1 MSPKTITGDTMN
13 DRKQHVISTAHQLF
27 VEKGFQAT
35 SIQDILDFSSISK
48 GTFYNYFSSK
58 NELLMAIFR
67 DIQKKFEH
75 ERNELLIGKDPSD
88 IEVFINQMVLQVKTH
103 RATNLIPLYEEV
115 LFLNDVE
122 LKKFI
127 GNVQLRLLRWVYE
140 RLNDIFGENKK
151 LYLLDGAIM
160 FTAILHHNLKYE
172 RMANKS
178 YSNPERVVRYSVN
191 RLLTF
196 IKDVGETEEQ
206 LLAPELLEEW
216 SPSCR
221 KKDTTYQEKITL
233 EIMSLKKGLGN
244 VSDSERFSELLDFI
258 LEELLQPDKKRRYVV
273 ESTITTL
280 EGHFGKAKLQNLRS
294 LLNEQS

>member
-1 MSPKTITGDTMN
+1 VSPNTNSGDTMN
-13 DRKQHVISTAHQLF
+13 DRKQHVINTAHQLF

-35 SIQDILDFSSISK
+35 SIQDILDYSSISK

-88 IEVFINQMVLQVKTH
+88 IEIFIKQMTLQVKTH

-127 GNVQLRLLRWVYE
+127 SNIQLRLLRWVYE
-140 RLNDIFGENKK
+140 RLNDIFGESKK

-172 RMANKS
+172 RKANKL

-196 IKDVGETEEQ
+196 IKDVGETQEQ

-216 SPSCR
+216 SPSCH
-221 KKDTTYQEKITL
+221 KKEQSYKEKVKF
-233 EIMSLKKGLGN
+233 EIMSLKKELMN
-244 VSDSERFSELLDFI
+244 VSEFERYSELLDFI
-258 LEELLQPDKKRRYVV
+258 LEELLQPNNNRQFVV
-273 ESTITTL
+273 ESALSTL
-280 EGHFGKAKLQNLRS
+280 EGHFGKAKLQHLRS
-294 LLNEQS
+294 YLK

>member
-1 MSPKTITGDTMN
+1 
-13 DRKQHVISTAHQLF
+13 
-27 VEKGFQAT
+27 
-35 SIQDILDFSSISK
+35 
-48 GTFYNYFSSK
+48 
-58 NELLMAIFR
+58 MAIFR

-88 IEVFINQMVLQVKTH
+88 IEIFIKQMTLQVKTH

-127 GNVQLRLLRWVYE
+127 SNIQLRLLRWVYE
-140 RLNDIFGENKK
+140 RLNDIFGESKK

-172 RMANKS
+172 RKANKL

-196 IKDVGETEEQ
+196 IKDVGETQEQ

-216 SPSCR
+216 SPSCH
-221 KKDTTYQEKITL
+221 KKEQSYKEKVKF
-233 EIMSLKKGLGN
+233 EIMSLKKELMN
-244 VSDSERFSELLDFI
+244 VSEFERYSELLDFI
-258 LEELLQPDKKRRYVV
+258 LEELLQPNNKRQFVV
-273 ESTITTL
+273 ESALSTL
-280 EGHFGKAKLQNLRS
+280 EGHFGKAKLQHLRS
-294 LLNEQS
+294 YLK

>member
-1 MSPKTITGDTMN
+1 MN
-13 DRKQHVISTAHQLF
+13 DRKQHVINTAHQLF

-35 SIQDILDFSSISK
+35 SIQDILDYSSISK

-88 IEVFINQMVLQVKTH
+88 IEIFIKQMTLQVKTH

-127 GNVQLRLLRWVYE
+127 SNIQLRLLRWVYE
-140 RLNDIFGENKK
+140 RLNDIFGESKK

-172 RMANKS
+172 RKANKL

-196 IKDVGETEEQ
+196 IKDVGETQEQ

-216 SPSCR
+216 SPSCH
-221 KKDTTYQEKITL
+221 KKEQSYKEKVTL
-233 EIMSLKKGLGN
+233 EIMSLKKELMN
-244 VSDSERFSELLDFI
+244 VSEFERYSELLDFI
-258 LEELLQPDKKRRYVV
+258 LEELLQPNNKRQFVV
-273 ESTITTL
+273 ESALSTL
-280 EGHFGKAKLQNLRS
+280 EGHFGKAKLQHLRS
-294 LLNEQS
+294 YLK

>member
-1 MSPKTITGDTMN
+1 MN
-13 DRKQHVISTAHQLF
+13 DRKQHVINTAHQLF

-35 SIQDILDFSSISK
+35 SIQDILDYSSISK

-88 IEVFINQMVLQVKTH
+88 IEIFIKQMTLQVKTH

-127 GNVQLRLLRWVYE
+127 SNIQLRLLRWVYE
-140 RLNDIFGENKK
+140 RLNDIFGESKK

-172 RMANKS
+172 RKANKI

-196 IKDVGETEEQ
+196 IKDVGETQEQ

-216 SPSCR
+216 SPSCH
-221 KKDTTYQEKITL
+221 KKEQSFKEKVTL
-233 EIMSLKKGLGN
+233 EIMSLKKELMN
-244 VSDSERFSELLDFI
+244 VSEFERYSELLDFI
-258 LEELLQPDKKRRYVV
+258 LEELLQPNNKRQFVV
-273 ESTITTL
+273 ESALSTL
-280 EGHFGKAKLQNLRS
+280 EGHFGKAKLQQLRS
-294 LLNEQS
+294 YLK

>member
-1 MSPKTITGDTMN
+1 MN
-13 DRKQHVISTAHQLF
+13 DRKQHVINTAHQLF

-35 SIQDILDFSSISK
+35 SIQDILDYSSISK

-88 IEVFINQMVLQVKTH
+88 IEIFIKQMTLQVKTH

-127 GNVQLRLLRWVYE
+127 SNIQLRLLRWVYE
-140 RLNDIFGENKK
+140 RLNDIFGDSKK

-172 RMANKS
+172 RKANKL

-196 IKDVGETEEQ
+196 IKDVGETQEQ

-216 SPSCR
+216 SPSCH
-221 KKDTTYQEKITL
+221 KKEQSYKEKVKF
-233 EIMSLKKGLGN
+233 EIMSLKKELMN
-244 VSDSERFSELLDFI
+244 VSEFERYSELLDFI
-258 LEELLQPDKKRRYVV
+258 LEELLQPNNKRQFVV
-273 ESTITTL
+273 ESALTTL
-280 EGHFGKAKLQNLRS
+280 EGHFGKAKLQQLRS
-294 LLNEQS
+294 YLK

>member
-1 MSPKTITGDTMN
+1 MN
-13 DRKQHVISTAHQLF
+13 DRKQHVINTAHQLF

-35 SIQDILDFSSISK
+35 SIQDILDYSSISK

-88 IEVFINQMVLQVKTH
+88 IEIFIKQMTLQVKTH

-127 GNVQLRLLRWVYE
+127 SNIQLRLLRWVYE
-140 RLNDIFGENKK
+140 RLNDIFGESKK

-172 RMANKS
+172 RKANKL

-196 IKDVGETEEQ
+196 IKDVGETQEQ

-216 SPSCR
+216 SPSCH
-221 KKDTTYQEKITL
+221 KKEQSYKEKVTF
-233 EIMSLKKGLGN
+233 EIMSLKKELMN
-244 VSDSERFSELLDFI
+244 VSEIEKYSELLDFI
-258 LEELLQPDKKRRYVV
+258 LEELLQPNNKRQFVV
-273 ESTITTL
+273 ESALTTL
-280 EGHFGKAKLQNLRS
+280 EGHFGKAKLQQLRS
-294 LLNEQS
+294 YLK

>member
-1 MSPKTITGDTMN
+1 MN
-13 DRKQHVISTAHQLF
+13 DRKQHVINTAHQLF

-35 SIQDILDFSSISK
+35 SIQDILDYSSISK

-88 IEVFINQMVLQVKTH
+88 IEIFIKQMTLQVKTH

-127 GNVQLRLLRWVYE
+127 SNIQLRLLRWVYE
-140 RLNDIFGENKK
+140 RLNDIFGESKK

-172 RMANKS
+172 RKANKI

-196 IKDVGETEEQ
+196 IKDVGETQEQ

-216 SPSCR
+216 SPSCH
-221 KKDTTYQEKITL
+221 KKEQSYKEKVTF
-233 EIMSLKKGLGN
+233 EIMSLKKELMN
-244 VSDSERFSELLDFI
+244 VSEFERYSELLDFI
-258 LEELLQPDKKRRYVV
+258 LEELLQQNIKRQFVV
-273 ESTITTL
+273 ESALTTL
-280 EGHFGKAKLQNLRS
+280 EGHFGKAKLQHLRS
-294 LLNEQS
+294 YLK

>member
-1 MSPKTITGDTMN
+1 MN
-13 DRKQHVISTAHQLF
+13 DRKQHVINTAHQLF

-35 SIQDILDFSSISK
+35 SIQDILDYSSISK

-88 IEVFINQMVLQVKTH
+88 IEIFIKQMTLQVKTH

-127 GNVQLRLLRWVYE
+127 SNIQLRLLRWVYE
-140 RLNDIFGENKK
+140 RLNDIFGESKK

-172 RMANKS
+172 RKANKI

-196 IKDVGETEEQ
+196 IKDVGETQEQ

-216 SPSCR
+216 SPSCH
-221 KKDTTYQEKITL
+221 KKEQSYKEKVTF
-233 EIMSLKKGLGN
+233 EIMSLKKELMN
-244 VSDSERFSELLDFI
+244 VSEFERYSELLDFI
-258 LEELLQPDKKRRYVV
+258 LEELLQQNIKRQFVV
-273 ESTITTL
+273 ESALTTL
-280 EGHFGKAKLQNLRS
+280 EGHFGKAKIQQLRS
-294 LLNEQS
+294 YLK

>member
-1 MSPKTITGDTMN
+1 MN
-13 DRKQHVISTAHQLF
+13 DRKQHVINTAHQLF

-35 SIQDILDFSSISK
+35 SIQDILDYSSISK

-75 ERNELLIGKDPSD
+75 ERNQLLIGKDPSD
-88 IEVFINQMVLQVKTH
+88 IEIFIKQMTLQVKTH

-127 GNVQLRLLRWVYE
+127 SNIQLRLLRWVYE
-140 RLNDIFGENKK
+140 RLNDIFGESKK

-172 RMANKS
+172 RKANKL

-196 IKDVGETEEQ
+196 IKDVGETQEQ

-216 SPSCR
+216 SPSCH
-221 KKDTTYQEKITL
+221 KKEQSYKEKVTF
-233 EIMSLKKGLGN
+233 EIMSLKKELMN
-244 VSDSERFSELLDFI
+244 VSEFEKYSELLDFI
-258 LEELLQPDKKRRYVV
+258 LEELLQPNNKRQFVV
-273 ESTITTL
+273 ESALTTL
-280 EGHFGKAKLQNLRS
+280 EGHFGKAKLQQLRS
-294 LLNEQS
+294 YLK

>member
-1 MSPKTITGDTMN
+1 MN
-13 DRKQHVISTAHQLF
+13 DRKQHVINTAHQLF
-27 VEKGFQAT
+27 VEKGFQST

-88 IEVFINQMVLQVKTH
+88 IEIFINQMTLQVKTH

-127 GNVQLRLLRWVYE
+127 SNIQLRLLRWVYE
-140 RLNDIFGENKK
+140 RLNDIFGDSKK

-172 RMANKS
+172 RMANRLN
-178 YSNPERVVRYSVN
+178 SNPERVVRYCVN
-191 RLLTF
+191 RLSTLM
-196 IKDVGETEEQ
+196 KDVGETGEQ

-216 SPSCR
+216 SPSCH
-221 KKDTTYQEKITL
+221 KKDRSYVEKVTL
-233 EIMSLKKGLGN
+233 EVMSLKKELKN
-244 VSDSERFSELLDFI
+244 SSDLERYIELLDFV
-258 LEELLQPDKKRRYVV
+258 LEELLQHNNKRQFVV
-273 ESTITTL
+273 ESALATL
-280 EGHFGKAKLQNLRS
+280 EGHFGQAKLQNLRS
-294 LLNEQS
+294 FLK

>member
-1 MSPKTITGDTMN
+1 MN
-13 DRKQHVISTAHQLF
+13 DRKQHVINTAHQLF

-35 SIQDILDFSSISK
+35 SIQDILDYSSISK

-88 IEVFINQMVLQVKTH
+88 IEIFIKQMTLQVKTH

-127 GNVQLRLLRWVYE
+127 SNIQLRLLRWVYE
-140 RLNDIFGENKK
+140 RLNDIFGESKK

-172 RMANKS
+172 RKANKI

-196 IKDVGETEEQ
+196 IKDVGETQEQ

-216 SPSCR
+216 SPSCH
-221 KKDTTYQEKITL
+221 KKEQSYKEKVTF
-233 EIMSLKKGLGN
+233 EIMSLKKELMN
-244 VSDSERFSELLDFI
+244 VSEFERYSELLDFI
-258 LEELLQPDKKRRYVV
+258 LEELLQQNIKRQFVV
-273 ESTITTL
+273 ESALTTL
-280 EGHFGKAKLQNLRS
+280 EGHFGKAKLQQLRS
-294 LLNEQS
+294 YLK

>member
-1 MSPKTITGDTMN
+1 MN
-13 DRKQHVISTAHQLF
+13 DRKQHVINTAHQLF

-35 SIQDILDFSSISK
+35 SIQDILDYSSISK

-88 IEVFINQMVLQVKTH
+88 IEIFIKQMTLQVKTH

-127 GNVQLRLLRWVYE
+127 SNIQLRLLRWVYE
-140 RLNDIFGENKK
+140 RLNDIFGESKK

-172 RMANKS
+172 RKANKL

-196 IKDVGETEEQ
+196 IKDVGETQEQ

-216 SPSCR
+216 SPFCH
-221 KKDTTYQEKITL
+221 KKEQSYKEKVTL
-233 EIMSLKKGLGN
+233 EIMSLKKELMN
-244 VSDSERFSELLDFI
+244 VSEFERYSELLDFI
-258 LEELLQPDKKRRYVV
+258 LEELLQPNNKRQFVV
-273 ESTITTL
+273 ESALSTL
-280 EGHFGKAKLQNLRS
+280 EGHFGKAKLQHLRS
-294 LLNEQS
+294 YLK

>member
-1 MSPKTITGDTMN
+1 VSPNTNSGDTMN
-13 DRKQHVISTAHQLF
+13 DRKQHVINTAHQLF

-35 SIQDILDFSSISK
+35 SIQDILDYSSISK

-88 IEVFINQMVLQVKTH
+88 IEIFIKQMTLQVKTH

-127 GNVQLRLLRWVYE
+127 SNIQLRLLRWVYE
-140 RLNDIFGENKK
+140 RLNDIFGESKK

-172 RMANKS
+172 RKANKI

-196 IKDVGETEEQ
+196 IKDVGETQEQ

-216 SPSCR
+216 SPSCH
-221 KKDTTYQEKITL
+221 KKEQSYKEKVTL
-233 EIMSLKKGLGN
+233 EIMSLKKELMN
-244 VSDSERFSELLDFI
+244 VSEFERYSELLDFI
-258 LEELLQPDKKRRYVV
+258 LEELLQPNNKRQFVV
-273 ESTITTL
+273 ESALTTL
-280 EGHFGKAKLQNLRS
+280 EGHFGKAKLQHLRS
-294 LLNEQS
+294 YLK

>member
-1 MSPKTITGDTMN
+1 MN
-13 DRKQHVISTAHQLF
+13 DRKQHVINTAHQLF

-35 SIQDILDFSSISK
+35 SIQDILDYSSISK

-75 ERNELLIGKDPSD
+75 ERNELLVGKDPAD

-127 GNVQLRLLRWVYE
+127 GNIQIRLLRWVYE
-140 RLNDIFGENKK
+140 RLNDIFGESNKP
-151 LYLLDGAIM
+151 YLLDGAIM

-172 RMANKS
+172 RMANRLNS
-178 YSNPERVVRYSVN
+178 SPERVVRYSVN
-191 RLLTF
+191 RLVILMN
-196 IKDVGETEEQ
+196 DVNSTGEQ
-206 LLAPELLEEW
+206 LLPPEILEEW
-216 SPSCR
+216 SPSCH
-221 KKDTTYQEKITL
+221 KKDKTYHEKLTL
-233 EIMSLKKGLGN
+233 EIMSLKKEL
-244 VSDSERFSELLDFI
+244 VKDKDLEKYVELLDFVQ
-258 LEELLQPDKKRRYVV
+258 EELLQSDNKRPFVV
-273 ESTITTL
+273 ESALAAI
-280 EGHFGKAKLQNLRS
+280 EIYFGKDKLQRLRS
-294 LLNEQS
+294 FIQ

>member
-1 MSPKTITGDTMN
+1 VSPNTNSGDTMN
-13 DRKQHVISTAHQLF
+13 DRKQHVINTAHQLF

-35 SIQDILDFSSISK
+35 SIQDILDYSSISK

-88 IEVFINQMVLQVKTH
+88 IEIFIKQMTLQVKTH

-127 GNVQLRLLRWVYE
+127 SNIQLRLLRWVYE
-140 RLNDIFGENKK
+140 RLNDIFGESKK

-172 RMANKS
+172 RKANKL

-196 IKDVGETEEQ
+196 IKDVGETQEQ

-216 SPSCR
+216 SPSCH
-221 KKDTTYQEKITL
+221 KKEQSYKEKVTL
-233 EIMSLKKGLGN
+233 EIMSLKKELMN
-244 VSDSERFSELLDFI
+244 VSEFERYSELLDFI
-258 LEELLQPDKKRRYVV
+258 LEELLQPNNKRQFVV
-273 ESTITTL
+273 ESALSTL
-280 EGHFGKAKLQNLRS
+280 EGHFGKAKLQHLRS
-294 LLNEQS
+294 YLK